1 MYQNNILNI
10 KLMCCCFSLRISS
23 ANSAAI
29 VKLQSFSKVE

>member
-10 KLMCCCFSLRISS
+10 KLMYSRSFCTFIQQ
-23 ANSAAI
+23 NSAAI